1 MTIPLKEIEIIQTKI
16 IGKEEDKI
24 EVEKNIVGIT
34 PEMIEEIPIKK
45 GKFTSLMNLNLSIVI
60 GKTTT
65 AEIEGVRIM
74 VATEETVE
82 ADLPAEITGI
92 KIQLV
97 AVIATWA
104 MTESI
109 FEIKKVI
116 PEITLG
122 VATMILLKTKKLVKN
137 RIKPK

>member
-1 MTIPLKEIEIIQTKI
+1 MKILLIEIEIIQTKI
-16 IGKEEDKI
+16 IGKEEYKI

-45 GKFTSLMNLNLSIVI
+45 GKFTSFKSLNLYIVI

-65 AEIEGVRIM
+65 AETEEVRLM
-74 VATEETVE
+74 VATEEKVE

-122 VATMILLKTKKLVKN
+122 VATTILLKTKKLVKN

>member
-1 MTIPLKEIEIIQTKI
+1 
-16 IGKEEDKI
+16 
-24 EVEKNIVGIT
+24 
-34 PEMIEEIPIKK
+34 MIEEIPIKK

-65 AEIEGVRIM
+65 AEIEGVRMM